1 MMARLRR
8 RPDSERDVIRSLPP
22 SRTPGVNP
30 RSLDAVGD
38 ADLVAAVAAGRP
50 EALEAAYRR
59 NSTAVFGVAKRV
71 IRDVALAEEVV
82 QEVFLRL
89 WRRPERFDATRGSL
103 RSYLLIDAHARAI
116 EVVRSASARRG
127 REDRSVRLDPAPGD
141 DVEREAWELLLADHL
156 RDALDDLT
164 EGEREAIELA
174 YYGGYT
180 YRQVATMLGEPE
192 GTVKS
197 RIRTG
202 LLHLRDR
209 LLAVD
214 IGGESWDAS

>member
-1 MMARLRR
+1 V
-8 RPDSERDVIRSLPP
+8 EPP
-22 SRTPGVNP
+22 SV
-30 RSLDAVGD
+30 DVVGD
-38 ADLVAAVAAGRP
+38 AELVAAVAEGRP
-50 EALEAAYRR
+50 DALEAAYRR
-59 NSTAVFGVAKRV
+59 HSTAVFGVARRV

-82 QEVFLRL
+82 QEVFVRL
-89 WRRPERFDATRGSL
+89 WNRPERFDATRGSL

-116 EVVRSASARRG
+116 EVVRSDIARRG
-127 REDRSVRLDPAPGD
+127 REDRSVRLDPTPGD

-197 RIRTG
+197 RIRSG

-214 IGGESWDAS
+214 IGGESWDAT

>member
-1 MMARLRR
+1 VEPACL
-8 RPDSERDVIRSLPP
+8 DS
-22 SRTPGVNP
+22 
-30 RSLDAVGD
+30 VGD
-38 ADLVAAVAAGRP
+38 ADLVSAIAAGRP

-59 NSTAVFGVAKRV
+59 HSTAVLGVARRV
-71 IRDVALAEEVV
+71 TRDVALGEEVV
-82 QEVFLRL
+82 QEVFLRM

-103 RSYLLIDAHARAI
+103 RSYLLIDAHARAVEI
-116 EVVRSASARRG
+116 VRSESARKG
-127 REDRSVRLDPAPGD
+127 REDRSVRLDPGPGD

-156 RDALDDLT
+156 RDALDALT

-180 YRQVATMLGEPE
+180 YRQVASMLGEPE

-197 RIRTG
+197 RIRVG

-214 IGGESWDAS
+214 IGGGMWDES

>member
-1 MMARLRR
+1 VETSA
-8 RPDSERDVIRSLPP
+8 
-22 SRTPGVNP
+22 
-30 RSLDAVGD
+30 LDAAGD
-38 ADLVAAVAAGRP
+38 ADLVAAISDRRP

-59 NSTAVFGVAKRV
+59 HSTAVLGVARRV
-71 IRDVALAEEVV
+71 IRGGALAEEVV

-116 EVVRSASARRG
+116 EVIRSDVARRG
-127 REDRSVRLDPAPGD
+127 REDRSARLDPERAD
-141 DVEREAWELLLADHL
+141 DVEREAWELVLADHL
-156 RDALDDLT
+156 RDALDRLPA
-164 EGEREAIELA
+164 GEREAIELA

-180 YRQVATMLGEPE
+180 YQQVASMLGQPE

-197 RIRTG
+197 RIRAG
-202 LLHLRDR
+202 LLRLRDR

-214 IGGESWDAS
+214 IGAESWDAS